1 MAFYVEKRLWNKKS
15 MPNSLKCPS
24 AGAQET
30 IKNAYFTA
38 GALQIQAESTK
49 ILLTGRGKIYLTWKT
64 QKITNAY

>member
-1 MAFYVEKRLWNKKS
+1 

-49 ILLTGRGKIYLTWKT
+49 ILLTGRGKIYLT
-64 QKITNAY
+64 